1 MTNLIQIK
9 EEIRSITASLFE
21 SSHVDEFILKFENLL
36 GQEKIIDCLIQ
47 VSTDQGSELEVGF
60 FTDRQIV
67 DVTLSKG
74 KVYFYSYPVTAIK
87 TVTVADV
94 GPKWTLTISGEK
106 KFDYNVV
113 KPGAIAALSKYEKS
127 LQAYFT
133 YQKR

>member
-9 EEIRSITASLFE
+9 EEIRSIARSLFE
-21 SSHVDEFILKFENLL
+21 SDHVDEFILKFECLL
-36 GQEKIIDCLIQ
+36 GQEKIIDCIIQ

-60 FTDRQIV
+60 FTEKKIV

-74 KVYFYSYPVTAIK
+74 KVYFYSYPVTEIESV
-87 TVTVADV
+87 TVTDV

-113 KPGAIAALSKYEKS
+113 KPGAITALSKYEKS
-127 LQAYFT
+127 ILAWIFA
-133 YQKR
+133 K

>member
-1 MTNLIQIK
+1 MKNLIQIK
-9 EEIRSITASLFE
+9 EEIRSIAADFFE
-21 SSHVDEFILKFENLL
+21 SDHVDGFILKFESLL
-36 GQEKIIDCLIQ
+36 GQEKIIDCIIQ
-47 VSTDQGSELEVGF
+47 VSTDEGNELEVGF
-60 FTDRQIV
+60 FTDKQIA

-74 KVYFYSYPVTAIK
+74 RVYFYTFPATAIE

-127 LQAYFT
+127 I
-133 YQKR
+133 

>member
-9 EEIRSITASLFE
+9 EEIRTMAASLFE
-21 SSHVDEFILKFENLL
+21 ADHVDEFIFKFESLL
-36 GQEKIIDCLIQ
+36 GQKKIIDCIIQ
-47 VSTDQGSELEVGF
+47 VSTDEGNELEVGF

-74 KVYFYSYPVTAIK
+74 KVYFYSYPVSAIE
-87 TVTVADV
+87 TVTFADV

-127 LQAYFT
+127 IQAWIFA
-133 YQKR
+133 K